1 MKQHRDKLQLRT
13 PRQRYTPPIEQ
24 SDYDWLGD
32 TFNIILAVLVLVGI
46 LGLAIYDLFKECV

>member
-13 PRQRYTPPIEQ
+13 PRQQYTPPIEQ